1 MDEAADQIARDGQYP
16 SVARVRHL
24 IGQGSSTTIADQL
37 KVWRSRQIAQM
48 HSEASPL
55 PEYLLEANRV
65 LLEQA
70 KVSAM
75 AQFAEERTGYCE
87 EIVSLRNA
95 VFEAERLRL
104 ELMSE
109 LSLMRVS
116 VAEKNSMLENFSAEL
131 SSVQAANAYLQK
143 AIEVAQV
150 DADAKA
156 IEQANAITKADELRM
171 DVERRTLAEIE
182 RARVDA
188 KDAIAYAHRKSS
200 EYDATLER
208 MRVSSLEERTA
219 LNNTIHALHN
229 DVGRLTATVMFLE
242 NARRKTSS
250 HRLGFR
256 PSRAASPSCS
266 GIKK

>member
-1 MDEAADQIARDGQYP
+1 VDEAADQIARDGQYP

-75 AQFAEERTGYCE
+75 AQFAE
-87 EIVSLRNA
+87 
-95 VFEAERLRL
+95 
-104 ELMSE
+104 
-109 LSLMRVS
+109 
-116 VAEKNSMLENFSAEL
+116 
-131 SSVQAANAYLQK
+131 
-143 AIEVAQV
+143 EVAQV